1 MAAQK
6 TRSGS
11 SALRLGLRSR
21 LNPRSSSTH
30 FNMNLSEPK
39 TLLSAEGFNAR
50 PELVAHVEAKAMK
63 LRRHEIFQI
72 GHVRL
77 HVRHER
83 PHNGTTRFMVSAT
96 AETRGADFVAHSSA
110 GVPESAI
117 NSAFDKLERAVA
129 EAAGEWKHNLRQ
141 PRPVEMSMALPK
153 AI

>member
-1 MAAQK
+1 
-6 TRSGS
+6 
-11 SALRLGLRSR
+11 
-21 LNPRSSSTH
+21 
-30 FNMNLSEPK
+30 MNLSEPK
-39 TLLSAEGFNAR
+39 TLLSAEGFSAR
-50 PELVAHVEAKAMK
+50 PELVAHVEMKATK
-63 LRRHEIFQI
+63 LRRHETFQI

-83 PHNGTTRFMVSAT
+83 PHNGTTRFTVSAT

-129 EAAGEWKHNLRQ
+129 EAAGEWKHNQRH
-141 PRPVEMSMALPK
+141 PRAIEIPMALPK